1 MINISGVFA
10 RFYYPSIHP
19 LNETINK
26 SELWP
31 IWADDDYLIGFVKF
45 MQAVLAKW
53 PSWAPRGEFMYID
66 QISYIAPMMHLGCT
80 HVWKFLNGKVHIPI
94 LKNAP
99 ISTEKKWPVIVFSH
113 GMGCNRFAY
122 SRICTDLASHG
133 FVVAATEHR
142 DGSGSLSFT
151 MEGGVKNWIPHRRIS
166 DTEKEYTV
174 RNQQLHSRVE
184 EVKRT
189 MDLVLTLNNG
199 GQCDNVLEE
208 AKDFDLSMFKNTMEV
223 TAPILAG
230 HSYGGKFLCFPN
242 TWYMMCFQLKFNFL
256 HVLFRCHDPDDISQ
270 GPEVPTGSCTR
281 WLAFPSQG

>member
-1 MINISGVFA
+1 
-10 RFYYPSIHP
+10 
-19 LNETINK
+19 
-26 SELWP
+26 
-31 IWADDDYLIGFVKF
+31 
-45 MQAVLAKW
+45 
-53 PSWAPRGEFMYID
+53 
-66 QISYIAPMMHLGCT
+66 
-80 HVWKFLNGKVHIPI
+80 
-94 LKNAP
+94 
-99 ISTEKKWPVIVFSH
+99 
-113 GMGCNRFAY
+113 MGCNRFAY

-142 DGSGSLSFT
+142 DGSGSVSFT

-189 MDLVLTLNNG
+189 MDLVQTLNNG

-230 HSYGGKFLCFPN
+230 HSYGGKVFP
-242 TWYMMCFQLKFNFL
+242 
-256 HVLFRCHDPDDISQ
+256 P
-270 GPEVPTGSCTR
+270 
-281 WLAFPSQG
+281 